1 MASCT
6 AGRAGASDS
15 MAFAAVTLVAGGV
28 FLAGALDDNS
38 ALGTFAVG
46 AFSGTLRFTSK
57 AVVGSGDGS
66 PADPSVGWE
75 SAMGAWLASVGGTLD
90 DVLGVGFGDSGDDD
104 GCTDGDGE
112 GAMLGLDSCVGSGAS
127 DGFALAEAVGVAVG
141 LDVASRLGD
150 AVGLAVLG
158 FGVGTGVIVCARSV
172 GDGEA
177 LGDTG
182 LVGVTGGVPAGRG
195 FSACLVG
202 AVRRG

>member
-1 MASCT
+1 
-6 AGRAGASDS
+6 
-15 MAFAAVTLVAGGV
+15 MAFPAVTLVAGGV
-28 FLAGALDDNS
+28 VLAGALDDGS

-66 PADPSVGWE
+66 PAGPSVGWE
-75 SAMGAWLASVGGTLD
+75 SAMGAWLASVGGTLG

-127 DGFALAEAVGVAVG
+127 EGFALAEAEAVGVALG

-182 LVGVTGGVPAGRG
+182 LVGVAGGVPAGRG

>member
-1 MASCT
+1 M
-6 AGRAGASDS
+6 
-15 MAFAAVTLVAGGV
+15 
-28 FLAGALDDNS
+28 
-38 ALGTFAVG
+38 GT
-46 AFSGTLRFTSK
+46 
-57 AVVGSGDGS
+57 
-66 PADPSVGWE
+66 
-75 SAMGAWLASVGGTLD
+75 WLASVGGTLD

-127 DGFALAEAVGVAVG
+127 EGFALAEAVGVAVG

-177 LGDTG
+177 LGNAG
-182 LVGVTGGVPAGRG
+182 RVGVAGGVPTGRG